1 MRCLLDFWKISAN
14 LSHNT
19 EVSQPQGDGMNIYM
33 VQNVVLFITA
43 SSLQLQILTNIVL
56 AVILTLFYIQ
66 TCKIVS

>member
-14 LSHNT
+14 LSYST
-19 EVSQPQGDGMNIYM
+19 EVSQPQADRMNIYM
-33 VQNVVLFITA
+33 VQNVVTFITA

-66 TCKIVS
+66 TCKTVS